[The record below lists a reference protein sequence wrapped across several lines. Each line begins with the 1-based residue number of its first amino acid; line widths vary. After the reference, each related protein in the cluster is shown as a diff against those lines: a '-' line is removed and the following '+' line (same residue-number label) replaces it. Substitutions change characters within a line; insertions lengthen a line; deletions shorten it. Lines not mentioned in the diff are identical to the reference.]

1 MSSYWRSSF
10 ALHSCCLG
18 FRRCCLGVCR
28 GMISHLFPHQN
39 TTIRS
44 LLLQGFQLPAM
55 LCSGRAAQ
63 PGWAVSRLK
72 AHWSTPKPLISSEG
86 PSRRGVQAGADAHAP
101 TGTEG
106 TASNGRCHP
115 VALRRTGVVV
125 AADEVGSASCGDP
138 GTHHQAWCPD
148 PDHTHPC
155 AAPWP
160 IALLT
165 ASDDDEISYPNCS
178 SKPSSKT
185 ATTRSAA
192 KLGTAYSQHRSTCER
207 PMGLLRPCNSL
218 PPSQRGK
225 RPLQPHR

>member
-55 LCSGRAAQ
+55 LCSGRGAQ

-72 AHWSTPKPLISSEG
+72 AHWSTPKPLTSSEG
-86 PSRRGVQAGADAHAP
+86 PGRRGVQAGADAHAP

-115 VALRRTGVVV
+115 VTLRRTGVVV

-155 AAPWP
+155 PGPVANRPTDRVGRRRDFLPELLKQAQLEDRDHSERSEAGNGIFPAPF
-160 IALLT
+160 
-165 ASDDDEISYPNCS
+165 DV
-178 SKPSSKT
+178 
-185 ATTRSAA
+185 
-192 KLGTAYSQHRSTCER
+192 
-207 PMGLLRPCNSL
+207 
-218 PPSQRGK
+218 
-225 RPLQPHR
+225 